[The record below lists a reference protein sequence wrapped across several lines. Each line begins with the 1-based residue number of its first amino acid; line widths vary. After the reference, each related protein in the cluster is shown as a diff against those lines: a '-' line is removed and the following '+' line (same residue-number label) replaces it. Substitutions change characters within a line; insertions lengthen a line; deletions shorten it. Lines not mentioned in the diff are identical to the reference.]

1 MTHSSRCRRTA
12 RSLVV
17 GVVAMAMAAL
27 ASGQEVTW
35 EAAPVD
41 DPYRADAM
49 APMPAMPPEGVETMP
64 APAPA
69 AEAPTVS
76 ERTVVDV
83 AIEDARF
90 STLTTALVAVPE
102 VMETLEQP
110 GPWTVFAP
118 TNEAIMTF
126 LAENGLTAEELLA
139 SPGLGDVLKKHVVAG
154 QVTGADLAQAVA
166 QGPIP
171 LTTLWGAVD
180 ARQVDGSLIVGG
192 ATVVQADIFADN
204 GVIHVVDR
212 VVA

>member
-1 MTHSSRCRRTA
+1 MKRSSSLTA
-12 RSLVV
+12 RSLVW
-17 GVVAMAMAAL
+17 GVVALAMAAL
-27 ASGQEVTW
+27 VSGQEVTW
-35 EAAPVD
+35 DAAPVD
-41 DPYRADAM
+41 DPYRAVAM
-49 APMPAMPPEGVETMP
+49 APTPAMALAGVETMP

-69 AEAPTVS
+69 AEAPAVS

-83 AIEDARF
+83 AIEDGRF

-102 VMETLEQP
+102 VLETLEQP

-118 TNEAIMTF
+118 TNEAVATF

-139 SPGLGDVLKKHVVAG
+139 SPGLGDVLKKHVIAG
-154 QVTGADLAQAVA
+154 RVTSGDLAQAVA

-171 LTTLWGAVD
+171 ITTLWGAVD
-180 ARQVDGSLIVGG
+180 ARQIDGSLVVGG
-192 ATVVQADIFADN
+192 ATVVQADITADN

>member
-1 MTHSSRCRRTA
+1 MKRSSSLTA
-12 RSLVV
+12 RSLVW
-17 GVVAMAMAAL
+17 GVIALAMAAL
-27 ASGQEVTW
+27 VSGQEVTW
-35 EAAPVD
+35 DAAPVG

-49 APMPAMPPEGVETMP
+49 APTPAMALAGVETMP

-69 AEAPTVS
+69 AEAPAVS

-83 AIEDARF
+83 AIEDGRF

-102 VMETLEQP
+102 VLETLEQP

-118 TNEAIMTF
+118 TNEAVATF

-139 SPGLGDVLKKHVVAG
+139 SPGLGDVLKKHVIAG
-154 QVTGADLAQAVA
+154 RVTSGDLAQAVA

-171 LTTLWGAVD
+171 ITTLWGAVD
-180 ARQVDGSLIVGG
+180 ARQIDGSLVVGG
-192 ATVVQADIFADN
+192 ATVVQADITADN
-204 GVIHVVDR
+204 GVIHVVDC

>member
-1 MTHSSRCRRTA
+1 MKRSSSLTA
-12 RSLVV
+12 RSLVW
-17 GVVAMAMAAL
+17 GVVALAMAAL
-27 ASGQEVTW
+27 VSGQEVTW
-35 EAAPVD
+35 DAAPVD

-49 APMPAMPPEGVETMP
+49 APTPAMALAGVETMP

-69 AEAPTVS
+69 AEAPAVS

-83 AIEDARF
+83 AIEDGRF

-102 VMETLEQP
+102 VLETLEQP

-118 TNEAIMTF
+118 TNEAVATF

-139 SPGLGDVLKKHVVAG
+139 SPGLGDVLKKHVIAG
-154 QVTGADLAQAVA
+154 RVTSGDLAQAVA

-171 LTTLWGAVD
+171 ITTLWGAVD
-180 ARQVDGSLIVGG
+180 ARQIDGSLVVGG
-192 ATVVQADIFADN
+192 ATVVQADITADN

>member
-1 MTHSSRCRRTA
+1 MKRSSRLTT
-12 RSLVV
+12 RSLVW
-17 GVVAMAMAAL
+17 GVVALAMAAL
-27 ASGQEVTW
+27 VSGQEVTW
-35 EAAPVD
+35 DAAPVD

-49 APMPAMPPEGVETMP
+49 APTPAMAPAGVETMP

-69 AEAPTVS
+69 AEAPAVS

-83 AIEDARF
+83 AIEDGRF

-102 VMETLEQP
+102 VLETLEQP

-118 TNEAIMTF
+118 TNEAFATF

-139 SPGLGDVLKKHVVAG
+139 SPGLGDVLKKHVIAG
-154 QVTGADLAQAVA
+154 RVTSDDLAQAVA

-171 LTTLWGAVD
+171 ITTLWGAVD
-180 ARQVDGSLIVGG
+180 ARQIDESLVVGG
-192 ATVVQADIFADN
+192 ATVVQADITADN

>member
-1 MTHSSRCRRTA
+1 MKRSSSLTA
-12 RSLVV
+12 RSLVW
-17 GVVAMAMAAL
+17 GVVALAMAAL
-27 ASGQEVTW
+27 VSGQEVTW
-35 EAAPVD
+35 DAAPVD

-49 APMPAMPPEGVETMP
+49 APTPAM
-64 APAPA
+64 APA
-69 AEAPTVS
+69 AEAPAVS

-83 AIEDARF
+83 AIEDGRF

-102 VMETLEQP
+102 VLETLEQP

-118 TNEAIMTF
+118 TNEAVATF

-139 SPGLGDVLKKHVVAG
+139 SPGLGDVLKKHVIAG
-154 QVTGADLAQAVA
+154 RVTSGDLAQAVA

-171 LTTLWGAVD
+171 ITTLWGAVD
-180 ARQVDGSLIVGG
+180 ARQIDGSLVVGG
-192 ATVVQADIFADN
+192 ATVVQADITADN

>member
-1 MTHSSRCRRTA
+1 MKRSSSLTA
-12 RSLVV
+12 RSLVW
-17 GVVAMAMAAL
+17 GVVALAMAAL
-27 ASGQEVTW
+27 VSGQEVTW
-35 EAAPVD
+35 DAAPVD

-49 APMPAMPPEGVETMP
+49 APTPAMALAGVETMP

-69 AEAPTVS
+69 AEAPAVS

-83 AIEDARF
+83 AIEDGRF

-102 VMETLEQP
+102 VLETLEQP

-118 TNEAIMTF
+118 TNEAVATF

-139 SPGLGDVLKKHVVAG
+139 SPGLGDVLKKHVIAG
-154 QVTGADLAQAVA
+154 RVTSGDLAQAVA

-171 LTTLWGAVD
+171 ITTLWGAVD
-180 ARQVDGSLIVGG
+180 ARQIDGSLVVGG
-192 ATVVQADIFADN
+192 ATVVQADITADN
-204 GVIHVVDR
+204 GVIHVVDC